1 MDRFVHPI
9 GVILSGGALGAVGLP
24 ILTMV
29 YEMVAWTVFVP
40 NVDAEALLFLLFV
53 NVPGGALLGG
63 ITGFLIAC
71 LWEGRPD
78 AAGRTALFGGAI
90 STLLFISLGWFVFT
104 ITANP
109 TYMERLTSVVFW
121 FGLPLL
127 LSGALIGTGYRIL
140 AHRCV
145 MSFLVKVSL
154 PRARYKRI
162 RIASSM
168 ARLVAGQT

>member
-9 GVILSGGALGAVGLP
+9 GVILSGAALGAVGLP

-40 NVDAEALLFLLFV
+40 NVDAQALLFLLFV

-63 ITGFLIAC
+63 ITGFIIAC

-78 AAGRTALFGGAI
+78 AAGRTALFGGAM
-90 STLLFISLGWFVFT
+90 STLLFICLGWFVFE

-109 TYMERLTSVVFW
+109 TYMERLISVVFW

-140 AHRCV
+140 AHLCV
-145 MSFLVKVSL
+145 THEF
-154 PRARYKRI
+154 PRDSKP
-162 RIASSM
+162 AS
-168 ARLVAGQT
+168 REV

>member
-40 NVDAEALLFLLFV
+40 NVDVQALLFLLFV

-63 ITGFLIAC
+63 ITGFIIAC

-78 AAGRTALFGGAI
+78 AAGRTALFGARYRRCF
-90 STLLFISLGWFVFT
+90 SFVWVG
-104 ITANP
+104 
-109 TYMERLTSVVFW
+109 SCS
-121 FGLPLL
+121 GLP
-127 LSGALIGTGYRIL
+127 
-140 AHRCV
+140 
-145 MSFLVKVSL
+145 
-154 PRARYKRI
+154 
-162 RIASSM
+162 
-168 ARLVAGQT
+168 QTRHTWND